1 MPRNKVH
8 QDSAE
13 KRTEIVDAARKL
25 FLDAGYESTSMSAI
39 AAAAEVAANTI
50 YWYFKD
56 KDELLVA
63 VLDAELERG
72 MGAFLRSSVTDK
84 TSRLLMVVK
93 QLQQASRLVATV
105 HARMLTS
112 PTISAWHD
120 RFHTLA
126 EKLIEGE
133 MQQAGLSPKKSKSLV
148 KIWVFTVEGMLAH
161 PMSDAERREV
171 CSVLVGEATTHGSL
185 VGWALR
191 RRR

>member
-13 KRTEIVDAARKL
+13 KRSEIVAAARRL

-72 MGAFLRSSVTDK
+72 MGELLRTSVTDR
-84 TSRLLMVVK
+84 TGRLLMVVK
-93 QLQQASRLVATV
+93 QLQQTSHLVATV
-105 HARMLTS
+105 HSRMLTS
-112 PTISAWHD
+112 PSINAWHD
-120 RFHTLA
+120 RFHRLS
-126 EKLIEGE
+126 EKLVQSE
-133 MQQAGLSPKKSKSLV
+133 MLQAGISPKKSKALV
-148 KIWVFTVEGMLAH
+148 KIWVFTVEGLLAH
-161 PMSDAERREV
+161 PMSAAEKREI
-171 CSVLVGEATTHGSL
+171 CAVLTGEQIFG
-185 VGWALR
+185 
-191 RRR
+191 